1 MVKTGVFTEFFFL
14 LKYTEKHIRLR
25 IFTNFN
31 DREQMKKNCNIQTIN
46 RVTVNYRPIYLQNK

>member
-31 DREQMKKNCNIQTIN
+31 VREQMKKNCNIQTIN